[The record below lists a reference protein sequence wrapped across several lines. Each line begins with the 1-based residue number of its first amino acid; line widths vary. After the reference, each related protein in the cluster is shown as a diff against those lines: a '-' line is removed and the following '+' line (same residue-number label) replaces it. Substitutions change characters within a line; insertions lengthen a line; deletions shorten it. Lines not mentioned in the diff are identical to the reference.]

1 MPLQTNSEVVRSTLA
16 VLFIG
21 GLLLASVWILRPFL
35 AAFIWAVMIVVAT
48 WRPMLRLQALLWGRR
63 NLAVAS
69 ITLTLLLVL
78 VIPLTLGI
86 AAIAGHAEEA
96 VNWVKGLET
105 FQLPPPPIWL
115 KQLPLVGAWS
125 LATWNRIGASDARE
139 LASTV
144 QPYIAPAGRWLLAN
158 VGSVGL
164 VFVQFMLTLLLT
176 AVLYMQGENWA
187 AWLRSFGRRLAS
199 GYGENAVVLAGQA
212 IRGVALGVVVTA
224 AVQSALG
231 GLGLALAGVPF
242 AGGLTAVMFMLCIA
256 QLGPLLVMLPA
267 TGWLFWSG
275 ETGWGSGMLVWSI
288 IVGTMDN
295 ILRPYLIRQGADLP
309 LMLIFAGVIGG
320 LLSFGLLGLFVGPVL
335 LAIGY
340 TLLDAWVKDTRAE

>member
-48 WRPMLRLQALLWGRR
+48 WRPMLRLQALMWGRR
-63 NLAVAS
+63 NLAVTV
-69 ITLTLLLVL
+69 ITLTLLLGL
-78 VIPLTLGI
+78 VVPLTLGV

-96 VNWVKGLET
+96 VNWFKGLSD
-105 FQLPPPPIWL
+105 FHMPPPPDWL
-115 KQLPLVGAWS
+115 QRLPLIGDWS
-125 LATWNRIGASDARE
+125 AATWNRIGTVDARDFV
-139 LASTV
+139 SDV
-144 QPYIAPAGRWLLAN
+144 QPYAAPAARWLLAN
-158 VGSVGL
+158 VGSVSL
-164 VFVQFMLTLLLT
+164 VFVQFLLTLILT

-187 AWLRSFGRRLAS
+187 AWLRSFGRQLAS
-199 GYGENAVVLAGQA
+199 GYGENAVLLAGQA

-242 AGGLTAVMFMLCIA
+242 AGGLTALMFMLCIA
-256 QLGPLLVMLPA
+256 QLGPILVMLPA

-275 ETGWGSGMLVWSI
+275 ETGWGSVMLVWSI

-295 ILRPYLIRQGADLP
+295 FLRPYLIRQGADLP
-309 LMLIFAGVIGG
+309 LMLIFAGVVGG

-335 LAIGY
+335 LAVGY
-340 TLLDAWVKDTRAE
+340 TLLDAWVKDARAE